1 MQKSGGGGVPR
12 VFKEQEG
19 GQCGGQSDGGERLE
33 KRTER

>member
-12 VFKEQEG
+12 VLKEQQG
-19 GQCGGQSDGGERLE
+19 GQYGGQSDGGERLE